1 MNKTLTTIVKEL
13 SEHVLPMAPA
23 MDKARIIYDWMIKNI
38 EYDYERAKAVDETK
52 DYETYPAEEVLE
64 RGKGICSDM
73 AVLYVELAREM
84 GLKAD
89 YAFVDVDC
97 FGKDTYHA
105 CAVVDLQTKQLQV
118 DPAYRQFDVRHQR
131 FTIRE
136 PCLKKDLQK
145 KEHDLKRHLP
155 VLRRKWG
162 ILRYAAAGIAMTYG
176 ICSYFSSATGASAP
190 RHEGITLLELDTGTR
205 FVSQNGVFRLHYD
218 KETGQAMKEYV
229 FFCEAKEGA
238 LPDQKI
244 LDRYLLADKDNNGI
258 ISPQEAQEALSA
270 AKEAYSKKK
279 N

>member
-13 SEHVLPMAPA
+13 SERVLPMAPA
-23 MDKARIIYDWMIKNI
+23 IDKARIIYDWMIKNI
-38 EYDYERAKAVDETK
+38 EYDYEQQKLMHEK
-52 DYETYPAEEVLE
+52 QIYKTYPAEEVLE
-64 RGKGICSDM
+64 RGKGVCSDM

-84 GLKAD
+84 GLKAN
-89 YAFVDVDC
+89 YALVEVDC
-97 FGKDTYHA
+97 FGKDVCHA

-118 DPAYRQFDVRHQR
+118 DPAYKQFDVRHQKY
-131 FTIRE
+131 TIKE
-136 PCLKKDLQK
+136 PCLKNMP
-145 KEHDLKRHLP
+145 HLKRHL
-155 VLRRKWG
+155 LRRKWG

-176 ICSYFSSATGASAP
+176 ICSYFSSATGTSAP
-190 RHEGITLLELDTGTR
+190 RHDGITLLELDTGAR
-205 FVSQNGVFRLHYD
+205 FVSQNGVFRFNYD

-244 LDRYLLADKDNNGI
+244 LDRYLLADKDNNGT
-258 ISPQEAQEALSA
+258 ISPQEAQAALSA

>member
-13 SEHVLPMAPA
+13 SKHVLPMAPA
-23 MDKARIIYDWMIKNI
+23 IDKARIIYDWMIENI
-38 EYDYERAKAVDETK
+38 EYDYERQKLVHEK
-52 DYETYPAEEVLE
+52 QEYGTYPAEDVLE

-84 GLKAD
+84 GLKAN
-89 YAFVDVDC
+89 YALVEVDC
-97 FGKDTYHA
+97 FGKDVYHA

-118 DPAYRQFDVRHQR
+118 DPAYKQFDVRHQKY
-131 FTIRE
+131 TIKE
-136 PCLKKDLQK
+136 PCLKKDPHK
-145 KEHDLKRHLP
+145 KEHNLQRYEP
-155 VLRRKWG
+155 ILRRKWG

-190 RHEGITLLELDTGTR
+190 RHDGITLLELDTGAR
-205 FVSQNGVFRLHYD
+205 FVSQNGVFRFNYD

-244 LDRYLLADKDNNGI
+244 LDRYLLADKDNNGT
-258 ISPQEAQEALSA
+258 ISPQEAQAALSA